1 MGKTLQGV
9 QKDRRIEEHPDTGH
23 PLAGIAIPAWDQIV
37 EMAARCFEMTRLGY
51 LGVDIVVDRELGPLI
66 LELNARPG
74 LAIQIANGS
83 GLRHR
88 LQAVAELGDPEMPV
102 ADRLAF
108 CRQKFRAG
116 SQ

>member
-1 MGKTLQGV
+1 M
-9 QKDRRIEEHPDTGH
+9 
-23 PLAGIAIPAWDQIV
+23 PAWDRIL
-37 EMAARCFEMTRLGY
+37 EMAARCYEMTCLGY

-88 LQAVAELGDPEMPV
+88 LQAVEELGDSQVPV
-102 ADRLAF
+102 QDRLDF
-108 CRQKFRAG
+108 CRQEFRQGTARFQFEMFPD
-116 SQ
+116 SKPSENRPDTPR